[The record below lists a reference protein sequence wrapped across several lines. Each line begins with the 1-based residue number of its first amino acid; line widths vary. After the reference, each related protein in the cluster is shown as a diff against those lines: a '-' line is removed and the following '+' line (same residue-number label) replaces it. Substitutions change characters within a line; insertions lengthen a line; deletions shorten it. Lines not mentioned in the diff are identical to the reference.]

1 MTKIVQSKFIT
12 WQIESLFFIDCCR
25 RITQKYKEDITIYL
39 SLLCMFIKI
48 SEDFFATIDNV
59 LDARTENVLRS
70 QQNANSSS
78 RYIGKD
84 IQR

>member
-1 MTKIVQSKFIT
+1 
-12 WQIESLFFIDCCR
+12 
-25 RITQKYKEDITIYL
+25 
-39 SLLCMFIKI
+39 MFIKI

-84 IQR
+84 NQR